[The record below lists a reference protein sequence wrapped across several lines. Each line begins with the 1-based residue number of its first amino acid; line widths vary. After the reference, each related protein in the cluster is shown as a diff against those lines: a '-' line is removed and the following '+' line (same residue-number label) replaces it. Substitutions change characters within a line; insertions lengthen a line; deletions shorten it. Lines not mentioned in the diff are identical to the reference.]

1 MKEKLINNLG
11 LKILSCFLA
20 FFMWLIVVNVSNPEV
35 TGSKEVP
42 LEIVNEQVLTKA
54 GRTYELGG
62 KDTVTVYFGGSHQRC
77 LQDPFLRFPC
87 LCRSG

>member
-20 FFMWLIVVNVSNPEV
+20 FFVWLVVVNVSNPEV

-54 GRTYELGG
+54 GRT
-62 KDTVTVYFGGSHQRC
+62 
-77 LQDPFLRFPC
+77 
-87 LCRSG
+87 

>member
-42 LEIVNEQVLTKA
+42 LEIVNEQVLT
-54 GRTYELGG
+54 
-62 KDTVTVYFGGSHQRC
+62 
-77 LQDPFLRFPC
+77 
-87 LCRSG
+87 